1 MLETRVVLSAGSSRM
16 KSEIVFPNNIKSFRL
31 QRGMTQENL
40 GQLLTPPMV
49 VSAVSKIENGE
60 RRLSN
65 LQIANFAEVLGC
77 APEQIPVITGRDK
90 PGEVQRWQAA
100 QQRAIQQSVE
110 SGAAAIGYVLA
121 QLRKKHG
128 KTMQQVA
135 DAIGVTISV
144 YHRIEMATRMIQEE
158 EIKSVAAL
166 YSLTESRLIRLFEQR
181 TRENR
186 EQLSQGVPPEQL
198 LPRLPRS
205 LLKEDAKW
213 GQIGALERYA
223 MRRSLRV
230 VATAR
235 RPSTLP
241 VHGEERKF
249 EASASRAFVLD
260 RDTAI
265 DQIAVDELFEPRDD
279 CFLVRNY
286 STRLGLLM
294 RTGALAYVDPA
305 ATVAVGDI
313 VFFVRQDKTA
323 DAAVVVG
330 DGIGPMRLKMFTPEE
345 EIPVA
350 DSTVAR
356 VYRVGAV
363 IFPR

>member
-1 MLETRVVLSAGSSRM
+1 MPDQKVAIIQENSRI
-16 KSEIVFPNNIKSFRL
+16 KGEIVFPNNIRALRL
-31 QRGMTQENL
+31 RRGLTQERL
-40 GQLLTPPMV
+40 GQLLSPPVV
-49 VSAVSKIENGE
+49 VSTISKIENGE

-77 APEQIPVITGRDK
+77 DADQIPVITGRDK
-90 PGEVQRWQAA
+90 PGEVRRWQDA
-100 QQRAIQQSVE
+100 QQEAIRQSVE

-135 DAIGVTISV
+135 NAIGVTISV
-144 YHRIEMATRMIQEE
+144 YHRIEMATRMIQEA
-158 EIKSVAAL
+158 EIKAIAAFYDL
-166 YSLTESRLIRLFEQR
+166 PEAKLIRQFERR

-186 EQLSQGVPPEQL
+186 AQLRAGVPAEQL

-223 MRRSLRV
+223 MRRSLRLV
-230 VATAR
+230 PAAR
-235 RPSTLP
+235 RQTLLP
-241 VHGEERKF
+241 VHGESRVPGPGRG
-249 EASASRAFVLD
+249 RAFVLD
-260 RDTAI
+260 RDASV
-265 DQIAVDELFEPRDD
+265 DQISVDELFDPRED

-286 STRLGLLM
+286 SDRLGFLM
-294 RTGALAYVDPA
+294 RAGALAYVDPA
-305 ATVAVGDI
+305 APIGVGDI
-313 VFFVRQDKTA
+313 VFFVRSDKTA

-330 DGIGPMRLKMFTPEE
+330 DGMGPMRLKMFGPEE
-345 EIPVA
+345 EIATNHPVIA
-350 DSTVAR
+350 HI
-356 VYRVGAV
+356 YRVGGV